1 MALMGCNT
9 PSERFRG
16 IEPVRVTVSP
26 STFDVRRRDADV
38 ELIRVTPEPVF
49 TLRALAP
56 RAIEAARIATGCRL
70 IPESLVGE
78 ATLMFGV
85 LDCDH

>member
-1 MALMGCNT
+1 MIAGCNT
-9 PSERFRG
+9 PSDGFRG
-16 IEPVRVTVSP
+16 IAPVRVTVGP
-26 STFDVRRRDADV
+26 STFDVRRRNADV
-38 ELIRVTPEPVF
+38 ELIRVSPEAVF
-49 TLRALAP
+49 RLRDLAP

-85 LDCDH
+85 LEC